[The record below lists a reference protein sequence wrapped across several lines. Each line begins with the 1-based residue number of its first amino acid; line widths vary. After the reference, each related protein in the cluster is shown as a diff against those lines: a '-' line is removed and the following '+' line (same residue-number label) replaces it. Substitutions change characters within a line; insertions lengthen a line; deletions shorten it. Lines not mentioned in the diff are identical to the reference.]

1 VLGLSTT
8 AKNNYI
14 YIYFIY
20 IYVYIYMLNVFH
32 PLVRVAVIFAI
43 VPTQYGSALHHKAK
57 ER

>member
-1 VLGLSTT
+1 
-8 AKNNYI
+8 
-14 YIYFIY
+14 
-20 IYVYIYMLNVFH
+20 MLNVFH